1 MMDKKLRQRH
11 SLHCVGRVGSITRI
25 RCITIPSLYVRWGW
39 MGPFAFRSCICA
51 LQALHPKLEYT
62 VGTVGCGS
70 SFWKN
75 EAAYW
80 GEEEARALAP
90 IPYSR
95 IPVLQPLDVFFSG
108 YHFTIGSFIKLKR
121 KL

>member
-1 MMDKKLRQRH
+1 MMGKKAKTAAQNA
-11 SLHCVGRVGSITRI
+11 CVLGGWAPITRI

-39 MGPFAFRSCICA
+39 MGPFAFRSCICS

-75 EAAYW
+75 EAAY
-80 GEEEARALAP
+80 GERKKLALVQLYY
-90 IPYSR
+90 IQGYR
-95 IPVLQPLDVFFSG
+95 FFN
-108 YHFTIGSFIKLKR
+108 R
-121 KL
+121 